1 MEGRHDIV
9 FDEYFAPELKRMQ
22 SLQAEGLVDVTAEKI
37 RLTPAG
43 QLMMRV
49 VAMVFDAYLTSA
61 AEPPAMS
68 RVV

>member
-1 MEGRHDIV
+1 
-9 FDEYFAPELKRMQ
+9 MQ
-22 SLQAEGLVDVTAEKI
+22 SLQAEGLVDVTAEQI
-37 RLTPAG
+37 RLTAAG
-43 QLMMRV
+43 QLLMRV